1 MTLLNVNDLR
11 VAFKT
16 ADGVVSAVNGIS
28 FALKKGQ
35 TMGIVGE
42 SGSGKSQLAFAIM
55 GLLARNGTA
64 TGSVTF
70 EGQNILNARP
80 EVINP
85 IRANKIA
92 MIFQDPMTSMNP
104 YLRVSDQMAEVLV
117 HHKGMSMTDAVAECV
132 RMLDAVR
139 IPDAR
144 NRVRLYPHEFS
155 GGMRQRVMIAMALL
169 CKPDLLI
176 ADEPTTALDVTVQ
189 AQIMRLLG
197 DLQRDLGMATI
208 LITHDLGVV
217 AGFCEEVIVMYGGQV
232 MEQSPVDPLFAT
244 PSHPY
249 TRGLLRAIPR
259 VDQLGEELAS
269 IPGTPPNMM
278 RAPKGCPFAPRCD
291 AAIAS
296 CDYHLDALTEFTP
309 GRKRACNRK
318 VEELA

>member
-1 MTLLNVNDLR
+1 MALLNVNDLR

-16 ADGVVSAVNGIS
+16 ADGVVNAVNGIS
-28 FALKKGQ
+28 FALARGQ
-35 TMGIVGE
+35 TLGIVGE

-70 EGQNILNARP
+70 DGQAILNAP
-80 EVINP
+80 AEVINP

-117 HHKGMSMTDAVAECV
+117 HHKGMSMADAVAECV

-139 IPDAR
+139 IPDAKS
-144 NRVRLYPHEFS
+144 RVRLYPHEFS

-189 AQIMRLLG
+189 AQIMRLLR

-232 MEQSPVDPLFAT
+232 MEQSPVDPLFAA

-291 AAIAS
+291 AAIAN
-296 CDYHLDALTEFTP
+296 CDDHLDALTEFAP